1 MLVPSEAS
9 QTKVRIDKAV
19 LLVLYEA
26 IHLNRN
32 FITVLTHVRH
42 VCVCMYVYISG
53 GGDVIRGKWVCW
65 LCDEM
70 RGGWFVG
77 VWGRGNRPVV
87 FSFFPLPLDQVII

>member
-32 FITVLTHVRH
+32 FITVLTHVRRY
-42 VCVCMYVYISG
+42 MYMYMM
-53 GGDVIRGKWVCW
+53 GD
-65 LCDEM
+65 
-70 RGGWFVG
+70 
-77 VWGRGNRPVV
+77 
-87 FSFFPLPLDQVII
+87 

>member
-1 MLVPSEAS
+1 MNNVLLLLLQVSNMLVPSEAS

-42 VCVCMYVYISG
+42 TCTCIYIY
-53 GGDVIRGKWVCW
+53 I
-65 LCDEM
+65 
-70 RGGWFVG
+70 
-77 VWGRGNRPVV
+77 
-87 FSFFPLPLDQVII
+87 